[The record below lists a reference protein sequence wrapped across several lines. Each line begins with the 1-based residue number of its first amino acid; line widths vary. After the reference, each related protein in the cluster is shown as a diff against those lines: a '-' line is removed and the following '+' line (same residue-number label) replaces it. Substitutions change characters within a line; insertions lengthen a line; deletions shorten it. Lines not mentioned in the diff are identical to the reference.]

1 MGANAVSAGEITLA
15 QRADVPAGQTALEGI
30 GKTTRDME
38 LAADLAARGTP
49 VLWVSLE
56 SAEDAAALAL
66 ALAAA
71 TRGVKQDVL
80 VRVNP
85 QVAPETHHGLAV
97 GAPASKFGV
106 TADELPAVIE
116 AGGGARGPLRWR
128 GIHLHVG
135 SQLGAVDAWRS
146 GFRVGL
152 RLLELQRA
160 KLRSFDTLDAGGGF
174 PVAYGDDPAAVPPL
188 SRFAEEAAAELAL
201 LPEAA
206 RPKRLAVEP
215 GRAIV
220 AGSGWLIGQV
230 LHVRR
235 REPPIVVLDTGM
247 TELVRPALYGAVHP
261 MVSLSN
267 DGKALNVRVDGPVC
281 ESTDTLGEADL
292 PALERGDLVAIGMS
306 GAYGSSMFSAYNG
319 RTRPPEVAWDKGRLT
334 VLRSRGRTASL
345 P

>member
-1 MGANAVSAGEITLA
+1 MPPG
-15 QRADVPAGQTALEGI
+15 RTALEGI
-30 GKTTRDME
+30 GKTKRDFD
-38 LAADLAARGTP
+38 LAADLAARRTP
-49 VLWVSLE
+49 LLWVSLE
-56 SAEDAAALAL
+56 SAEDAAALAT
-66 ALAAA
+66 ALEGRG
-71 TRGVKQDVL
+71 TRQDVL

-97 GAPASKFGV
+97 GSPASKFGV
-106 TADELPAVIE
+106 LPEELPAVIE

-146 GFRVGL
+146 AFRVGL

-174 PVAYGDDPAAVPPL
+174 PVAYAEDATSVPPL
-188 SRFAEEAAAELAL
+188 SRFAEEAAAELAAI
-201 LPEAA
+201 PEGA

-215 GRAIV
+215 GRTVV
-220 AGSGWLIGQV
+220 AGSGWLVGQV

-261 MVSLSN
+261 MWALDR
-267 DGKALNVRVDGPVC
+267 DGPAIAVRVDGPVC
-281 ESTDTLGEADL
+281 ESTDTLGEQML
-292 PALERGDLVAIGMS
+292 PELERGDLVAIGMA
-306 GAYGSSMFSAYNG
+306 GAYGSSMFSTYNG
-319 RTRPPEVAWDKGRLT
+319 RPRPPEIAWDNGRLT
-334 VLRSRGRTASL
+334 ILRRRGRTATL